1 MNNILNF
8 SSLKGKITFSYIL
21 LILLPFILIA
31 LYSYHQSYQFINS
44 EIENNSRKTLTQVK
58 HAIESKM
65 SVLKNT
71 SINIS
76 FNYTL
81 KRFLYEPYSQ
91 DDFSSYEMYY
101 SNIRPLVHY
110 AKTYQRGNLNNLYV
124 YMNNPTIPEGFG
136 SFYQEDR
143 LHKEE
148 WYMPF
153 IESDADNRWIYL
165 ANEKGTSSNGI
176 FSLIQKIN
184 ADNGVY
190 LGITKIDI
198 QKNDLFSILDT
209 PEMNK
214 EHIFIT
220 DSNKKVLYGNPTSK
234 QLDNISVNSA
244 TSYNKNGY
252 KYVIEHV
259 EDLNIYLVYVSKSV
273 ISFYSQQIIILFTFV
288 IIVILAILSFYL
300 VLQRIFN
307 TINRTIEHM
316 QKSTKDGKLVPLEVN
331 RHDEIGLMLKIFNK
345 LIMQINDLIQKMIQK
360 ETMQKDAQLKAL
372 QAQIKPHFI
381 YNTIGL
387 FSAKSEL
394 SGFYE
399 ISDAFSD
406 FGKMLRYN
414 MDNTMY
420 TSLWHEIEYV
430 KQYIHLQKLKYEDLV
445 RFEANISM
453 ELWDVTVLKF
463 SFQPIV
469 ENSIR
474 HGFMEG
480 SELQIFMS
488 VEQVEDILYFTITDN
503 GKGIPMERRHTLNK
517 SLASSPQQKEDHYER
532 IGIQNVNKRI
542 KLYFGSEFGVFI
554 DEEVEEGTKVTIK
567 IPFQEGD
574 ENVV

>member
-1 MNNILNF
+1 
-8 SSLKGKITFSYIL
+8 
-21 LILLPFILIA
+21 
-31 LYSYHQSYQFINS
+31 
-44 EIENNSRKTLTQVK
+44 
-58 HAIESKM
+58 
-65 SVLKNT
+65 
-71 SINIS
+71 
-76 FNYTL
+76 
-81 KRFLYEPYSQ
+81 
-91 DDFSSYEMYY
+91 
-101 SNIRPLVHY
+101 
-110 AKTYQRGNLNNLYV
+110 
-124 YMNNPTIPEGFG
+124 MNNPTIPEGFG

-153 IESDADNRWIYL
+153 IQSDADNRWIYL

-176 FSLIQKIN
+176 FSLIQKVN

-234 QLDNISVNSA
+234 QLDNISVNST

-252 KYVIEHV
+252 KYVIEHI

-399 ISDAFSD
+399 ISYAVFG
-406 FGKMLRYN
+406 FGKMMRYN

-420 TSLWHEIEYV
+420 TTLWHETEYV
-430 KQYIHLQKLKYEDLV
+430 KQYIH
-445 RFEANISM
+445 
-453 ELWDVTVLKF
+453 
-463 SFQPIV
+463 
-469 ENSIR
+469 
-474 HGFMEG
+474 
-480 SELQIFMS
+480 
-488 VEQVEDILYFTITDN
+488 
-503 GKGIPMERRHTLNK
+503 
-517 SLASSPQQKEDHYER
+517 
-532 IGIQNVNKRI
+532 
-542 KLYFGSEFGVFI
+542 
-554 DEEVEEGTKVTIK
+554 
-567 IPFQEGD
+567 
-574 ENVV
+574 